1 MRLFRSRLPA
11 AVRAALEFE
20 PGERV
25 LTHAATADGGH
36 VVVTDR
42 ALHLPGGTRLPWHR
56 VEHARWEETDLVVT
70 GTDRSSHRATVPE
83 PGLLPEA
90 VKERVTWSIVAS
102 RHVRLGDRGGVRL
115 IARRVPAGDGREH
128 DLHWDLVFDDG
139 LDPDDPGLRALAE
152 QALEDVRRSLGV

>member
-11 AVRAALEFE
+11 AARAALALE

-42 ALHLPGGTRLPWHR
+42 ALHLPGGVRLPWHE
-56 VEHARWEETDLVVT
+56 VERARWEETDLVVT
-70 GTDRSSHRATVPE
+70 GTDRSSHRVAVPE

-115 IARRVPAGDGREH
+115 IARRIPGDGREYR
-128 DLHWDLVFDDG
+128 LRWDLVFDDG

-152 QALEDVRRSLGV
+152 QALEEVRRSLGV